1 VAHSLR
7 SFAGGRSFGQIELSH
22 AGAGTRRG
30 LSQEKIV
37 QLEKESNGTK
47 DPGYA
52 RRV

>member
-1 VAHSLR
+1 VAH

-22 AGAGTRRG
+22 AGAGARRG